1 MKNTL
6 YAFLLMTSVIIASCS
21 DDDQAEN
28 TLFTGREVTYNLL
41 QGSDFPVYG
50 TVTFKERK
58 DLSLQAV
65 VKLEGTEGDAVHPA
79 HMHYGDISNPD
90 AEMALPLNDLS
101 AKTGES
107 LTLITKLMDETPFGY
122 DDMMTFG
129 GSVKV
134 HLAATGDGK
143 SVVLAGGNIGEDTK
157 ASSISGRV
165 KIAVCKS
172 E

>member
-1 MKNTL
+1 MKSIL
-6 YAFLLMTSVIIASCS
+6 YSLLFITSLAFVSCS

-28 TLFTGREVTYNLL
+28 DLFTGREVTYNLL

-58 DLSLQAV
+58 DLSLQAEI
-65 VKLEGTEGDAVHPA
+65 KLEGTEGDAAHPA

-101 AKTGES
+101 AETGES
-107 LTLITKLMDETPFGY
+107 ITIITKLMDETSFGY
-122 DDMMTFG
+122 DDLLVFD

-134 HLAATGDGK
+134 HLSATGDGK
-143 SVVLAGGNIGEDTK
+143 NVVLAGGNIGK
-157 ASSISGRV
+157 GAKVSGANGRV